1 MNSKLSRFCD
11 AIIEAGWLAALI
23 VTPLFFNVHSGR
35 VFEPDKLSLL
45 RSIALLMAVA
55 WLSKVAN
62 EGLAA
67 ARDTVRGGGPA
78 GQPTLWQR
86 IRNTPLVLPT
96 LILVVSYLIST
107 LLSVS
112 PRISWWGSYQRLQGT
127 LSMLSYLVIFFL
139 VLGHLRRREQWQRM
153 VFAMILASLP
163 ISIYGVIQRTG
174 LDPLPWGGNVRTRVA
189 SNMGNSIF
197 VAAYLLMVIFLT
209 LQRTLVH
216 FGRLLRDQSSRT
228 GLVDAILAGCYLFI
242 LAVQG
247 LTFLFT
253 QSRGPFLGLLAGLYV
268 FSLVGLLGLRSW
280 AAANERLGRGLRTVL
295 RWGWAAAVV
304 GAVAVILFL
313 VVFNLPSSPLAGL
326 RDNALIGRLGTAL
339 DLESNTAR
347 VRTLIWE
354 GTVELV
360 GSHPPLE
367 YPTTGGQGDATAT
380 RPDPF
385 AILRLPFGYGPET
398 MWVTFNR
405 FYPPDLAYHESRNA
419 SPDRSHNETFDSLAI
434 TGIVGFVAYMA
445 VFISLFYFSLKWL
458 GLIRSDRQRLAF
470 LALSLGGGLL
480 GALLF
485 YLFQGSWI
493 LLGLGL
499 PTGLILG
506 TILYITGAAIW
517 NERQGLPMVLDQRSV
532 LLITVL
538 ATIVAHFVEIH
549 FGIAIAAT
557 RTYFWVW
564 SAVLVVSG
572 LGLLRLS
579 SAPEPHVG
587 LDAAV
592 APATTRPPSS
602 VRGKRGSATAAR
614 RAPAPVTVTPP
625 APGTRGWNE
634 VMILA
639 VVSGLIL
646 FTLAYDF
653 VINPSNAALRSSNP
667 VAVFWNA
674 LTSRV
679 QAGER
684 VTSLGVLW
692 MIVFSWLLG
701 MAIALFSLARDLPE
715 RIRGGWLLRAGLL
728 YSAITLGVFLAGG
741 LIHAMG
747 IARGAAL
754 QTTTGGLTLEEQLD
768 RLIAVTTGHF
778 TWYVVVLLVLGL
790 ALALLIWRNR
800 PGEGPWLG
808 AGGWLAMAAAVVFFT
823 LALVFIARVNLN
835 LVQADIVYKIGQA
848 YDSARIY
855 NGAVYLYD
863 KAVERQPREDYYY
876 LFLGRSQ
883 LELAR
888 ETTGAERAQYLQD
901 AEQSLLTAQALN
913 PLNTDHSANLARL
926 YLTESQMV
934 DAAQSGPLLQRAL
947 DYYKVA
953 TMLSPNAAHLYNET
967 STVYLTGGDTADAL
981 QQLQLSLELDQR
993 YSDTYRRLGDL
1004 YRTTGEPEQAINA
1017 YNQALALKP
1026 NDWEVHSAL
1035 GYLYAQ
1041 QGDLARAI
1049 DENLA
1054 VVELRPNDFSAHGNL
1069 AVLYDEAGDPASA
1082 LAHAQ
1087 QALQLAQS
1095 DDDRASVEAH
1105 IQQLQQQL
1113 GAP

>member
-11 AIIEAGWLAALI
+11 AIIEAGWLTALI
-23 VTPLFFNVHSGR
+23 VTPLFFNVHSSR
-35 VFEPDKLSLL
+35 VFEPDKLGLL

-67 ARDTVRGGGPA
+67 ARDAVRGGGPS

-153 VFAMILASLP
+153 VFAMILTSLP

-216 FGRLLRDQSSRT
+216 FGRLLRDQGSRT

-326 RDNALIGRLGTAL
+326 RDSALIGRLGTAL

-360 GSHPPLE
+360 GSHPALE
-367 YPTTGGQGDATAT
+367 YPTTGGQGDVTAT

-385 AILRLPFGYGPET
+385 AILRVPFGYGPET

-434 TGIVGFVAYMA
+434 TGIFGFVAYMA

-458 GLIRSDRQRLAF
+458 GLIRGDRQRLAF

-480 GALLF
+480 GAVLS

-517 NERQGLPMVLDQRSV
+517 NERRDLPMVLDQRSV

-564 SAVLVVSG
+564 SAVLVVTG
-572 LGLLRLS
+572 LGLLQLGSGPEVKVAGQAPPPAPVSARS
-579 SAPEPHVG
+579 SAS
-587 LDAAV
+587 AK
-592 APATTRPPSS
+592 
-602 VRGKRGSATAAR
+602 GKRGPAAASRRVPDTALA
-614 RAPAPVTVTPP
+614 AVHHD
-625 APGTRGWNE
+625 RGWNE

-639 VVSGLIL
+639 VIAGLIL

-653 VINPSNAALRSSNP
+653 VINPSSAALRSSNP

-684 VTSLGVLW
+684 VTSLGILW
-692 MIVFSWLLG
+692 MVVFSWLLG
-701 MAIALFSLARDLPE
+701 MAIALFNLARDLPE
-715 RIRGGWLLRAGLL
+715 RIRGGWFGLASLL
-728 YSAITLGVFLAGG
+728 YSSISLGVFLVGG
-741 LIHAMG
+741 LIHAIG

-778 TWYVVVLLVLGL
+778 TWYVVALLVLGL

-800 PGEGPWLG
+800 PGEGSWLG

-835 LVQADIVYKIGQA
+835 LVQADIIYKIGQA

-855 NGAVYLYD
+855 DGAVYLYG

-888 ETTGAERAQYLQD
+888 ETTGAERARYLQD

-967 STVYLTGGDTADAL
+967 STTYLTGGDTADAL

-1004 YRTTGEPEQAINA
+1004 YRTTGELEQAINA

-1054 VVELRPNDFSAHGNL
+1054 VVELRPNDLSAHGNL

-1087 QALQLAQS
+1087 QALQLAQN
-1095 DDDRASVEAH
+1095 DDDRASLEAH
-1105 IQQLQQQL
+1105 IQELQQQL